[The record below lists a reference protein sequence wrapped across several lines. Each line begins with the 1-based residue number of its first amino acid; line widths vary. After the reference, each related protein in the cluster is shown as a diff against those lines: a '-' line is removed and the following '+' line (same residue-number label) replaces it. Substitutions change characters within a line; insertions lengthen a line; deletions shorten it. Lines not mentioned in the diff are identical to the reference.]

1 MFPFLMPLINEN
13 AFSSRI
19 MSNSKTF
26 YPELPAR
33 IIFRYLYVRGVQL
46 DILELQ
52 TNNMDVKGNQ

>member
-1 MFPFLMPLINEN
+1 
-13 AFSSRI
+13 

-26 YPELPAR
+26 YPELQAR

-52 TNNMDVKGNQ
+52 TNIMDVKGNQ